1 MHYMAACD
9 EAERNPLVA
18 VVAFDGADSAKN
30 RCPRY
35 WLKQMRREEDSN
47 SFVEQ
52 KVLSSFVVLI
62 FHNATVPTDTFCSRF
77 KQYSCMAPRYDS
89 MWSTMLLLKG

>member
-1 MHYMAACD
+1 MAACD

-35 WLKQMRREEDSN
+35 WLKQMRREEESN

-52 KVLSSFVVLI
+52 KVCEHFSSSNANGLI
-62 FHNATVPTDTFCSRF
+62 FWHSRF
-77 KQYSCMAPRYDS
+77 KLFSFMVPRYV
-89 MWSTMLLLKG
+89 STL